1 MIKFEDMI
9 ETRMIKDTSD
19 ERGYYLKAKKGSL
32 LEGLEIFAKSKFK
45 LEKDAENY
53 VQEARIET
61 YLALKEYYNNV
72 GSEDDSEED
81 VSAWVYKVVTNKLKN
96 LSMLLKSSV
105 SYYDWEKGEYIIN
118 NIIYLDKRNDDDSEE
133 HLDVIMEIDNIKHA
147 ENSKSEFKIWL
158 DNNKTKYLTKKQI
171 AYLNG
176 DIIINDK
183 GNESRMKQKILK
195 RIDKQFHDDYIL
207 ENKCNKLINQLE
219 EIQKVSTLYNEDE
232 IATELIRL
240 DSLEKEYVIDDILY
254 ENLDF
259 EDCRNLT
266 RVLNGETIEDLKF
279 FTRIM
284 QILIKKEK
292 NILDK
297 LKNYDINYIY
307 K

>member
-9 ETRMIKDTSD
+9 EIRMIKDSD
-19 ERGYYLKAKKGSL
+19 DRGYYLKAKKGSL

-61 YLALKEYYNNV
+61 YLALNEYYNNV
-72 GSEDDSEED
+72 GSEDDSDED
-81 VSAWVYKVVTNKLKN
+81 VSAWVYKVVTNRLKN
-96 LSMLLKSSV
+96 LSMSLKSSV

-118 NIIYLDKRNDDDSEE
+118 NIIYLDKRNEDDTED
-133 HLDVIMEIDNIKHA
+133 HLEVIMEIDNIKHA
-147 ENSKSEFKIWL
+147 ENAKSEFKIWL
-158 DNNKTKYLTKKQI
+158 ENNKTNCLTKKQI
-171 AYLNG
+171 GYLNG
-176 DIIINDK
+176 EVVINDK

-219 EIQKVSTLYNEDE
+219 EIKKISLLYDENE
-232 IATELIRL
+232 IAAELIRL

-297 LKNYDINYIY
+297 LKNYDINYI
-307 K
+307 